1 MGGRKMEFKAI
12 TTQEEL
18 DNVIKDRLVRQ
29 KETIESQYQDYEAIK
44 AAKEK
49 LEIEVGT
56 LNASIKA
63 TNEKYA
69 NHDKDLS
76 ELNAKIAG
84 YETANLRTRIALE
97 KGIPFDLASRLV
109 GEDEASLTK
118 DAEKLAALAKQK
130 EPLAPLRNV
139 EPQVNEKD
147 GAYKSLLENLNLEG
161 E

>member
-1 MGGRKMEFKAI
+1 MEFKI
-12 TTQEEL
+12 IETQEEL
-18 DNVIKDRLVRQ
+18 DNVIKDRLARQ
-29 KETIESQYQDYEAIK
+29 KETIESQYQDYEAVK

-49 LEIEVGT
+49 LEKEVDA
-56 LNASIKA
+56 LNATLQA

-69 NHDKDLS
+69 NHDKELS

-97 KGIPFDLASRLV
+97 KGIPYDLASRLV
-109 GEDEASLTK
+109 GEDEESITK
-118 DAEKLAALAKQK
+118 DAEKLAALVKQK
-130 EPLAPLRNV
+130 EPIAPLRNT
-139 EPQVNEKD
+139 EPQLDGKN